1 MHIMEGFLPW
11 QWCLVWWII
20 ALPCVMLGIYQL
32 KKVMASDRDA
42 LPLLGVTGGFIFIL
56 SSLKLPSVTGS
67 CSHPT
72 GTGLSTISFG
82 PWITALVCAIVLL
95 FQSLFLAHGGL
106 SVLGANIVSMGIVG
120 PLVGYGV
127 YRLLRDTSINI
138 YITVFLVCALA
149 DLFTYVMTSI
159 ELALAYP
166 AETGGIV
173 SSFILF
179 MGIFAITQIPL
190 AIVEGVVLALVFKYI
205 VALKPDI
212 LIRLGIFSKEKIDAA
227 RSESLMV
234 YKYTLEILTVIAIG
248 AFCALFLYTS
258 ATMNGAEFAGSDNVG
273 SGLVAELSGIPL
285 ENFQPLIPQWEPPS
299 GEIES
304 ALFALQAAFG
314 GILVGGV
321 FGYWMGQKKA

>member
-20 ALPCVMLGIYQL
+20 ALPCLMLGIYQL
-32 KKVMASDRDA
+32 RKVMASDRDA

-82 PWITALVCAIVLL
+82 PWITALVCSIVLL

-106 SVLGANIVSMGIVG
+106 STLGANIVSMGIVG
-120 PLVGYGV
+120 PLVGYGI
-127 YRLLRDTSINI
+127 YRLLRDTSINM
-138 YITVFLVCALA
+138 YITVFLVCAFA
-149 DLFTYVMTSI
+149 DMFTYVTTSL

-166 AETGGIV
+166 AETGGVV

-205 VALKPDI
+205 VVLKPDI
-212 LIRLGIFSKEKIDAA
+212 LIRLGVFSKEKIESA
-227 RSESLMV
+227 RSE
-234 YKYTLEILTVIAIG
+234 I
-248 AFCALFLYTS
+248 
-258 ATMNGAEFAGSDNVG
+258 
-273 SGLVAELSGIPL
+273 
-285 ENFQPLIPQWEPPS
+285 
-299 GEIES
+299 
-304 ALFALQAAFG
+304 
-314 GILVGGV
+314 
-321 FGYWMGQKKA
+321 

>member
-11 QWCLVWWII
+11 QWCLVWWIV
-20 ALPCVMLGIYQL
+20 ALPCLMLGIFQL
-32 KKVMASDRDA
+32 KKVLASDREA

-82 PWITALVCAIVLL
+82 PWITAVVCAIVLV

-138 YITVFLVCALA
+138 YITVFLVCAIA
-149 DLFTYVMTSI
+149 DMFTYVMTSF

-166 AETGGIV
+166 AETGGV
-173 SSFILF
+173 ASSFILF
-179 MGIFAITQIPL
+179 LGIFAITQIPL
-190 AIVEGVVLALVFKYI
+190 AIVEGVVLSLVFKYI

-212 LIRLGIFSKEKIDAA
+212 LIRLKIFSENQINSA
-227 RSESLMV
+227 RSE
-234 YKYTLEILTVIAIG
+234 I
-248 AFCALFLYTS
+248 
-258 ATMNGAEFAGSDNVG
+258 
-273 SGLVAELSGIPL
+273 
-285 ENFQPLIPQWEPPS
+285 
-299 GEIES
+299 
-304 ALFALQAAFG
+304 
-314 GILVGGV
+314 
-321 FGYWMGQKKA
+321 

>member
-1 MHIMEGFLPW
+1 MHVMEGFLPW

-20 ALPCVMLGIYQL
+20 ALPCIMLGIYQL
-32 KKVMASDRDA
+32 KKVLASDRDA

-120 PLVGYGV
+120 PLVGYGI
-127 YRLLRDTSINI
+127 YRLLRDTSVNM

-149 DLFTYVMTSI
+149 DLFTYVMTSL

-166 AETGGIV
+166 AETGGV
-173 SSFILF
+173 ASSFILF
-179 MGIFAITQIPL
+179 MGIFALTQIPL
-190 AIVEGVVLALVFKYI
+190 AIIEGIVLALVFKYI

-212 LIRLGIFSKEKIDAA
+212 LIRLGVFSREKIEA
-227 RSESLMV
+227 
-234 YKYTLEILTVIAIG
+234 
-248 AFCALFLYTS
+248 
-258 ATMNGAEFAGSDNVG
+258 AGS
-273 SGLVAELSGIPL
+273 
-285 ENFQPLIPQWEPPS
+285 
-299 GEIES
+299 EI
-304 ALFALQAAFG
+304 
-314 GILVGGV
+314 
-321 FGYWMGQKKA
+321 